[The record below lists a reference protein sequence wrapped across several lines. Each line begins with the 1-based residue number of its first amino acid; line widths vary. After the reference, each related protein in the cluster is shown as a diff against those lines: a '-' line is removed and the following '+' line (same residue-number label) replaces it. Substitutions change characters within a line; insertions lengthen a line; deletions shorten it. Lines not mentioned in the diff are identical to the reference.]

1 MGSFLAGDIVI
12 IPFPYSDLST
22 SKLRPGLILTD
33 SWPNT
38 YLVAAITS
46 QERHWMR
53 GAIEIQNTDVLD
65 GRLKRRSFIRPEVC
79 FSAKERII
87 QQKIGRLKPE
97 VHRSIVQELCRIFM
111 EKAPKDSD

>member
-1 MGSFLAGDIVI
+1 MGHFLAGDIVI
-12 IPFPYSDLST
+12 IPFPYSDLSA

-46 QERHWMR
+46 QERHRVR
-53 GAIEIQNTDVLD
+53 GAIEIKNSDILN
-65 GRLKRRSFIRPEVC
+65 GRLKLQSFVRPEVC

-97 VHRSIVQELCRIFM
+97 VHRSIVQEPCRIFM
-111 EKAPKDSD
+111 DKAPKNGE